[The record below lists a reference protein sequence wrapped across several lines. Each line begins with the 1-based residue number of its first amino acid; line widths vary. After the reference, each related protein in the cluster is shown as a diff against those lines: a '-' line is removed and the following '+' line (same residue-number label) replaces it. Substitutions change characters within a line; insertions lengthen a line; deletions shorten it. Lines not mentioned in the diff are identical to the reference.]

1 MEQIFKSIFQTEEL
15 NNWQELIVKYLPLI
29 LGVLVALIM
38 IKYINNFVVKMIK
51 KSKKLPKNLHVFVA
65 SAVKI
70 LLYFVLIMIVCSYLG
85 IDVTTLVATFSIVG
99 VAVSLSI
106 QGTLGN
112 VMAGLSL
119 LFTKQFSVDDYVDA
133 GGISGTVTRIGL
145 FNCRLRTPDG
155 KDIYVPNSN
164 IIAANVTNYSTE
176 PIRRVDVTIGTS
188 YSESVDKIKGA
199 LMKVVEETPQ
209 VLKDKDIFCGITSFE
224 ESSINYTIRVWVK
237 NADYWNA
244 YLPMLERIKRVF
256 EEENIEIP
264 FNQLDV
270 HIKKDEE
277 GGSL

>member
-1 MEQIFKSIFQTEEL
+1 MEQILKTIFHTDKLTNSQM
-15 NNWQELIVKYLPLI
+15 LIAKYLPLVLQI
-29 LGVLVALIM
+29 LVALVI
-38 IKYINNFVVKMIK
+38 IKYINNLAAKIIK
-51 KSKKLPKNLHVFVA
+51 KSRLPKNLHVFVA
-65 SAVKI
+65 SAVRI
-70 LLYFVLIMIVCSYLG
+70 LLYFIMVMIVCSYLG

-106 QGTLGN
+106 QNTLGN

-164 IIAANVTNYSTE
+164 VIAANVTNFSRE
-176 PIRRVDVTIGTS
+176 PKRRVDITIGTS
-188 YSESVDKIKGA
+188 YSESVDKVKGA
-199 LMKVVEETPQ
+199 LMQVVEQTPE
-209 VLKDKDIFCGITSFE
+209 VLRDQDIFCGITSFE
-224 ESSINYTIRVWVK
+224 ESCINYTIRVWVK

-256 EEENIEIP
+256 EEQNIEIP

-270 HIKKDEE
+270 HIKKD
-277 GGSL
+277 